1 MVCPGNSGFG
11 RWASPP
17 FFPLKVIRNG
27 FALNSMPGGRT
38 IPTEFSS
45 EGELLRGDFVAPE
58 GDGPFPGICKFHG
71 LPGSPNQV
79 SGISTRLAE
88 AGFLVLTFD
97 FRGFRRSEGIFSLA
111 GEVTDSKSA
120 ITHLINSNLVA
131 PGWVGVYGASYG
143 GAVAVC
149 AAAQD
154 SRISAVCLRAPV
166 YDTHAFA
173 LSPLIRPDVDRIL
186 KETPDEMHG
195 LVDPPLRKR
204 ILDRMVDDGRRFNP
218 MNEISKIS
226 PRPLLVI
233 TGDADVSSDV
243 VGVRRL
249 YDLAGEP
256 KELVIVEGADH
267 VLSNPRAYE
276 ETVSSVVAWFQCECP
291 TNEKID
297 GH

>member
-1 MVCPGNSGFG
+1 
-11 RWASPP
+11 
-17 FFPLKVIRNG
+17 
-27 FALNSMPGGRT
+27 MPGVRT

-45 EGELLRGDFVAPE
+45 EGEYLRGDFVVPQ

-79 SGISTRLAE
+79 SGISTLLAE

-111 GEVTDSKSA
+111 GELTDAKNA
-120 ITHLINSNLVA
+120 ITHLINSNLVV

-143 GAVAVC
+143 GAVAAC
-149 AAAQD
+149 ATARD
-154 SRISAVCLRAPV
+154 DRISAVCLRAPV

-173 LSPLIRPDVDRIL
+173 LSPLIRPEVNRIL

-195 LVDPPLRKR
+195 LLDPLVRKH
-204 ILDRMVDDGRRFNP
+204 ILDRMVDDGRGFNP
-218 MNEISKIS
+218 MNEIYRIS

-233 TGDADVSSDV
+233 TGDADARIDID
-243 VGVRRL
+243 GVRGL
-249 YDLAGEP
+249 YGLAGEP

-267 VLSNPRAYE
+267 VLSDSRTYE
-276 ETVSSVVAWFQCECP
+276 DTVNSVIAWFQRVCP
-291 TNEKID
+291 ANEMID
-297 GH
+297 SH

>member
-1 MVCPGNSGFG
+1 
-11 RWASPP
+11 
-17 FFPLKVIRNG
+17 
-27 FALNSMPGGRT
+27 MPGVRT

-45 EGELLRGDFVAPE
+45 EGDLLRGDFVIPQ
-58 GDGPFPGICKFHG
+58 GDGPFPAICKFHG

-111 GEVTDSKSA
+111 GEVADAKSA
-120 ITHLINSNLVA
+120 ITHLITSNLVT
-131 PGWVGVYGASYG
+131 PDWVGVYGASYG

-149 AAAQD
+149 AAARD

-173 LSPLIRPDVDRIL
+173 LSPLIRPEVNRIL

-195 LVDPPLRKR
+195 LVDPTMRKR
-204 ILDRMVDDGRRFNP
+204 ILDLMVNDGRRFNP
-218 MNEISKIS
+218 INEVSKIS
-226 PRPLLVI
+226 PRPLFVI
-233 TGDADVSSDV
+233 AGDADVRIDV
-243 VGVRRL
+243 DGVRGL

-256 KELVIVEGADH
+256 KELVIVKGADH
-267 VLSNPRAYE
+267 VLSDPRAYE
-276 ETVSSVVAWFQCECP
+276 DTVNLVVAWFHGVCL
-291 TNEKID
+291 TNVTID
-297 GH
+297 GQ

>member
-1 MVCPGNSGFG
+1 MQGV
-11 RWASPP
+11 
-17 FFPLKVIRNG
+17 
-27 FALNSMPGGRT
+27 RT

-45 EGELLRGDFVAPE
+45 EGELLRGDFVVPQ

-79 SGISTRLAE
+79 SGISTLLAE

-111 GEVTDSKSA
+111 GELADAKSA
-120 ITHLINSNLVA
+120 ITHLINSDLVV
-131 PGWVGVYGASYG
+131 PGWIGVYGASYG

-149 AAAQD
+149 AAARD
-154 SRISAVCLRAPV
+154 DRISAVCLRAPV

-173 LSPLIRPDVDRIL
+173 LSPLIRPEVNRIL

-195 LVDPPLRKR
+195 LVDPTVRKR
-204 ILDRMVDDGRRFNP
+204 ILDSMVDDGRRFNP
-218 MNEISKIS
+218 MNEVSKIS

-233 TGDADVSSDV
+233 TGAADVSIDV
-243 VGVRRL
+243 DGVRRL

-256 KELVIVEGADH
+256 KEFAIVEGANH
-267 VLSNPRAYE
+267 VLSDQRAYE
-276 ETVSSVVAWFQCECP
+276 DTVNSVVAWFQGVCP
-291 TNEKID
+291 IREMD
-297 GH
+297 

>member
-1 MVCPGNSGFG
+1 MSD
-11 RWASPP
+11 
-17 FFPLKVIRNG
+17 IRV
-27 FALNSMPGGRT
+27 

-45 EGELLRGDFVAPE
+45 EGEILRGNYVIPQ
-58 GDGPFPGICKFHG
+58 GDGPFPVICKFHG

-79 SGISTRLAE
+79 MGISTRLAE
-88 AGFLVLTFD
+88 AGFMVLTFD

-111 GEVTDSKSA
+111 GEVTDAKSA
-120 ITHLINSNLVA
+120 IAHLIISNLAA

-149 AAAQD
+149 AAAHD

-173 LSPLIRPDVDRIL
+173 LSPLIRPEVNRIL

-195 LVDPPLRKR
+195 LVDPSLRKR

-218 MNEISKIS
+218 MNEVSKIS

-233 TGDADVSSDV
+233 TGAADVSIDV
-243 VGVRRL
+243 DGVRGL

-256 KELVIVEGADH
+256 KELVIVEGGDH
-267 VLSNPRAYE
+267 VLSDPRAYE
-276 ETVSSVVAWFQCECP
+276 DTVNSVVAWFQDVCT
-291 TNEKID
+291 TNASID
-297 GH
+297 I

>member
-1 MVCPGNSGFG
+1 M
-11 RWASPP
+11 
-17 FFPLKVIRNG
+17 LDIRV
-27 FALNSMPGGRT
+27 

-45 EGELLRGDFVAPE
+45 EGEILRGNYVIPQ
-58 GDGPFPGICKFHG
+58 GDEPFPAICKFHG

-111 GEVTDSKSA
+111 SEVTDATIA
-120 ITHLINSNLVA
+120 ITHLINSDLVA

-149 AAAQD
+149 AAARD

-173 LSPLIRPDVDRIL
+173 LSPLIRPEVNRIL
-186 KETPDEMHG
+186 KETPEEMHG
-195 LVDPPLRKR
+195 LDDPRLQKR
-204 ILDRMVDDGRRFNP
+204 ILDRMVNDGRRFNP
-218 MNEISKIS
+218 MNEVSKIS

-233 TGDADVSSDV
+233 TGAADVSIDV
-243 VGVRRL
+243 DGVRRL

-256 KELVIVEGADH
+256 KKFVIVEGADH
-267 VLSNPRAYE
+267 VLSDPKAYE
-276 ETVSSVVAWFQCECP
+276 NTVNSVIAWFQGVCP
-291 TNEKID
+291 IREMD
-297 GH
+297 

>member
-1 MVCPGNSGFG
+1 MPD
-11 RWASPP
+11 
-17 FFPLKVIRNG
+17 IRV
-27 FALNSMPGGRT
+27 

-45 EGELLRGDFVAPE
+45 EGEILRGNYVVPQ
-58 GDGPFPGICKFHG
+58 GDGPFPAICKFHG

-111 GEVTDSKSA
+111 GEVTDAKIA
-120 ITHLINSNLVA
+120 ITHLINSDLVA

-149 AAAQD
+149 AAASD

-166 YDTHAFA
+166 YDTHGFA
-173 LSPLIRPDVDRIL
+173 LSPLVRPEVDRIL

-195 LVDPPLRKR
+195 LVDPSVRER

-218 MNEISKIS
+218 MNEVSKIS

-233 TGDADVSSDV
+233 TGAADVSIDV
-243 VGVRRL
+243 KGVRGL

-256 KELVIVEGADH
+256 KELVIIESADH
-267 VLSNPRAYE
+267 VLSDSRAYE
-276 ETVSSVVAWFQCECP
+276 DTVNSVVAWFQDVYNQC
-291 TNEKID
+291 ID
-297 GH
+297 

>member
-1 MVCPGNSGFG
+1 
-11 RWASPP
+11 
-17 FFPLKVIRNG
+17 
-27 FALNSMPGGRT
+27 MPGVRT

-45 EGELLRGDFVAPE
+45 EGELLRGDFVIPQ
-58 GDGPFPGICKFHG
+58 GDGPFPSICKFHG

-79 SGISTRLAE
+79 SGISTLLAE

-111 GEVTDSKSA
+111 GELTDAKSA
-120 ITHLINSNLVA
+120 ITHLINSNLVV

-149 AAAQD
+149 AAASD
-154 SRISAVCLRAPV
+154 TRISAVCLRAPV

-173 LSPLIRPDVDRIL
+173 LSPLICPEVNRIL

-195 LVDPPLRKR
+195 LVDPSVRKR

-218 MNEISKIS
+218 INEISKIS

-233 TGDADVSSDV
+233 TGDADVLVDV
-243 VGVRRL
+243 NGVRGL

-256 KELVIVEGADH
+256 KELVIIEGANH
-267 VLSNPRAYE
+267 VLSDPRAYE
-276 ETVSSVVAWFQCECP
+276 DTVNSIVAWFQGACP
-291 TNEKID
+291 INEKID
-297 GH
+297 SH

>member
-1 MVCPGNSGFG
+1 
-11 RWASPP
+11 
-17 FFPLKVIRNG
+17 
-27 FALNSMPGGRT
+27 MPGVRI

-45 EGELLRGDFVAPE
+45 EGDLLRGDFVIPQ

-79 SGISTRLAE
+79 RGISTLLAE

-111 GEVTDSKSA
+111 GELADAMSA
-120 ITHLINSNLVA
+120 VAHLINFNLVV

-149 AAAQD
+149 AAARD
-154 SRISAVCLRAPV
+154 NRISAVCLRAPV

-173 LSPLIRPDVDRIL
+173 LSPLIRPEVNRIL
-186 KETPDEMHG
+186 KETPNEMHG
-195 LVDPPLRKR
+195 LVDLSVRNR
-204 ILDRMVDDGRRFNP
+204 ILDCMVDDGRRFNP
-218 MNEISKIS
+218 MNEVSKIS
-226 PRPLLVI
+226 PRPLFVI
-233 TGDADVSSDV
+233 TGAADARIDVD
-243 VGVRRL
+243 GVRGL

-267 VLSNPRAYE
+267 VLSDSRAYE
-276 ETVSSVVAWFQCECP
+276 DTVNSVVAWFQGVCT
-291 TNEKID
+291 TNVMID
-297 GH
+297 S